1 MGACCKGHEPALKEA
16 VNQVSR
22 ANSGQKW
29 KYSLWASLN
38 VLARLKM
45 FLDKH
50 VASNDLLQN
59 V

>member
-1 MGACCKGHEPALKEA
+1 MKEGGASLDKIFREYKLAFIKA
-16 VNQVSR
+16 MQ
-22 ANSGQKW
+22 
-29 KYSLWASLN
+29 LWASLN

>member
-1 MGACCKGHEPALKEA
+1 MKEC
-16 VNQVSR
+16 
-22 ANSGQKW
+22 G
-29 KYSLWASLN
+29 ASLDKIFRKYKL
-38 VLARLKM
+38 VFIEATQLMGFTECTGMCKM